1 MMRATG
7 FRTVVVSA
15 VLLLAAAPAYAFR
28 CGTRVITAGDPAD
41 KVLHFCGSPV
51 SVQTRRA
58 ERPYIDEIGRS
69 YLYRGLIEE
78 VVIEEWTYNLGPYQF
93 MRLVRIENGRVV
105 EVKPLGYGY

>member
-1 MMRATG
+1 MRG
-7 FRTVVVSA
+7 LRRNVVVLA
-15 VLLLAAAPAYAFR
+15 GLMAAAAPAYAFR

-41 KVLHFCGSPV
+41 KVLHFCGEPV
-51 SVQTRRA
+51 SVQTRHA
-58 ERPYIDEIGRS
+58 ERPYIDELGRS

-78 VVIEEWTYNLGPYQF
+78 VVIEEWTYNLGPHQF

>member
-1 MMRATG
+1 MCSSDLKWLIAAG
-7 FRTVVVSA
+7 V
-15 VLLLAAAPAYAFR
+15 VLLAGPTYAFR
-28 CGTRVITAGDPAD
+28 CGTRVITPGDPAD

-51 SVQTRRA
+51 SVDTRRA
-58 ERPYIDEIGRS
+58 ERPYIDEFGRS

-78 VVIEEWTYNLGPYQF
+78 VVIEEWTYNLGPNQF